1 MNILSRPPR
10 SSLPT
15 VPALSLALAL
25 ALTWPVPVA
34 ATGEAETLE
43 YAVKGAYLT
52 KFGLY
57 VEWPPGVFAAPASPL
72 VLCVVGDD
80 PFGAALDTAAG
91 REQVDGH
98 PLQLRRL
105 KSLTREAGCHVAY
118 IGAAEAARGAEPLRG
133 VLTVGEA
140 RGGGGVISFV
150 IKDSRV
156 RFTVDDE
163 AAARNGLQ
171 ISSKLLNMALSVKPR
186 PGKEGH

>member
-1 MNILSRPPR
+1 MKILPRPLR
-10 SSLPT
+10 ALLP
-15 VPALSLALAL
+15 AMLALAL
-25 ALTWPVPVA
+25 AWPAHVA

-43 YAVKGAYLT
+43 FAVKGAYLT

-57 VEWPPGVFAAPASPL
+57 VEWPPGVFATPASPL

-80 PFGAALDTAAG
+80 PFGAALDSAVG

-118 IGAAEAARGAEPLRG
+118 VGAAEAAHGAEALRG

-140 RGGGGVISFV
+140 RGGVISFV
-150 IKDSRV
+150 VKDNRV

-163 AAARNGLQ
+163 AAARNALQ

>member
-1 MNILSRPPR
+1 MEILTRPLR
-10 SSLPT
+10 
-15 VPALSLALAL
+15 ALARPVLLLLLALAWRPL
-25 ALTWPVPVA
+25 AIA
-34 ATGEAETLE
+34 ADADTLE
-43 YAVKGAYLT
+43 FAVKGAYLT

-80 PFGAALDTAAG
+80 PFGAALDSAVG

-118 IGAAEAARGAEPLRG
+118 VGAAEAPRGAEALRG

-140 RGGGGVISFV
+140 RSGGVISFV
-150 IKDSRV
+150 IKDNRV

>member
-1 MNILSRPPR
+1 M
-10 SSLPT
+10 
-15 VPALSLALAL
+15 
-25 ALTWPVPVA
+25 
-34 ATGEAETLE
+34 
-43 YAVKGAYLT
+43 
-52 KFGLY
+52 
-57 VEWPPGVFAAPASPL
+57 FAAPASPL

-80 PFGAALDTAAG
+80 PFGRRARHGGRPRTGGRPSAAAAAPEKPDA
-91 REQVDGH
+91 R
-98 PLQLRRL
+98 RRL
-105 KSLTREAGCHVAY
+105 HVAY
-118 IGAAEAARGAEPLRG
+118 VGAAEAQRGAEALRG